1 MTPAHALPP
10 RRGSSLVELLVT
22 MVIFSVVMASAFG
35 FLLVQTRGYR
45 TVSTRTEQVQN
56 ARFGHDILRQEIR
69 TAGTNVADAQP
80 LVVYASDSVFAFNSD
95 LLTNLLDSMLF
106 TGAIYVDP
114 YATDAEA
121 SALTTDAPIVIPN
134 SSFSYPLADYSS
146 VLGTIGEAE
155 TVIFYFRPDE
165 DSDDAHAYQLMRQVN
180 GGTPELI
187 ANGLHRVGAGVPFFR
202 YWYNPTRYDPNATN
216 LQPVPAGWLPLAKT
230 VASRGTPPDT
240 GTATTT
246 RIDQLRAVE
255 VTYEA
260 ARRSDGT
267 REVIQYRIP
276 MPNLGADRAVRACGR
291 PPLAPSAPSAVWN
304 ADSAAVILDWPNAT
318 DDGGGEDDTLRYVLW
333 RRLAGATTWRTP
345 IATVGA
351 VAGTPLY
358 QYRDGGVET
367 GFNHQYQYV
376 LAVQDCTPN
385 LSTLSGVVG
394 VNVP

>member
-1 MTPAHALPP
+1 MTPAHAPP
-10 RRGSSLVELLVT
+10 LRRGSSLVELLVT
-22 MVIFSVVMASAFG
+22 MTIFSVVVASAFG
-35 FLLVQTRGYR
+35 FLLMQTRGYR
-45 TVSTRTEQVQN
+45 AVSTRAEQVQN
-56 ARFGHDILRQEIR
+56 ARFGHDILRQAIR

-95 LLTNLLDSMLF
+95 LITNLLDSVLF

-146 VLGTIGEAE
+146 VLGTISEAE
-155 TVIFYFRPDE
+155 TVIFYFRPDA
-165 DSDDAHAYQLMRQVN
+165 DSNDADAYQLMRQVN
-180 GGTPELI
+180 GGAPELI
-187 ANGLHRVGAGVPFFR
+187 ANGLHRVDGAPFFR
-202 YWYNPTRYDPNATN
+202 YWYDPTRYDATATQ
-216 LQPVPAGWLPLAKT
+216 LAVVPAPWLPLAKT

-240 GTATTT
+240 GTSATT

-260 ARRSDGT
+260 ARRRDGT

-276 MPNLGADRAVRACGR
+276 MPNLGAERAVRACGR
-291 PPLAPSAPSAVWN
+291 PPLAPSAPTAVWN
-304 ADSAAVILDWPNAT
+304 TDSAAVILAWPNAT
-318 DDGGGEDDTLRYVLW
+318 DDGGGEDDTMRYVLW
-333 RRLAGATTWRTP
+333 RRLSGTVAWRTP

-351 VAGTPLY
+351 VASTPLY

-385 LSTLSGVVG
+385 LSTLSGVVA
-394 VNVP
+394 VTVP